1 MKKALAIIVGLI
13 GLALYMFGRYYGG
26 EYPLLK
32 ILPYLVGTALLFVAF
47 KLYTSPSKEEKAA
60 DEETQATIKR
70 LKLHG
75 TKKVIDLR
83 ECEVVSNNYQEEIQ
97 RGALP
102 DVQAWNA
109 LNSETAVENIEVNQ
123 SRLVYRED
131 NHTFISPLIA
141 KDKTTLEFML
151 HERKKAN
158 IYIDKNTPSMYYFDV
173 DFLNKQS

>member
-1 MKKALAIIVGLI
+1 MKKVLAVIVGFI
-13 GLALYMFGRYYGG
+13 GFALYVFGRNYGG
-26 EYPLLK
+26 EYIILQ
-32 ILPYLVGTALLFVAF
+32 ILPYLIGAALLFLAF
-47 KLYTSPSKEEKAA
+47 KLYQSPSKEEKTM
-60 DEETQATIKR
+60 EEEGQKIIQR

-83 ECEVVSNNYQEEIQ
+83 ECEVLSNNYQKEIQ

-123 SRLVYRED
+123 SRLVYKEG
-131 NHTFISPLIA
+131 NQTFISPLIY
-141 KDKTTLEFML
+141 KDKTTLEFKL
-151 HERKKAN
+151 HEHKKAN

-173 DFLNKQS
+173 DFLNN